1 MIPDPVPL
9 ARTHI
14 GPVSLTRDF
23 NLAHAQL
30 IRAAGA
36 IIVVLSAGAVLLP
49 FLGPIPGTL
58 AIGILL
64 LAAGGVE
71 TWAGTMRK
79 ETRALAML
87 AGATTG
93 LAGMLFFLNSDG
105 ELLSSATVVIGWLF
119 SRSVILL
126 LTARLT
132 DGSSKIW
139 LLISALIDLGLGLA
153 LFVGLSVMGLV
164 VMIFG
169 AAPQLVASFAWV
181 LAISFLVTGGLLLQ
195 LANCEGERRENPL
208 PLQ

>member
-1 MIPDPVPL
+1 
-9 ARTHI
+9 
-14 GPVSLTRDF
+14 
-23 NLAHAQL
+23 
-30 IRAAGA
+30 
-36 IIVVLSAGAVLLP
+36 
-49 FLGPIPGTL
+49 
-58 AIGILL
+58 
-64 LAAGGVE
+64 
-71 TWAGTMRK
+71 MRK

-105 ELLSSATVVIGWLF
+105 ELLSSATVVTGWLF

-195 LANCEGERRENPL
+195 LANCEGEHRENPL